1 MGPEL
6 LVRDSQ
12 RGSWIVVMP
21 AREFACLPTEERRAY
36 GVKFANTSTALVA
49 GEQGDRRDWVGALLL
64 LWSGLVF
71 WGMWYFIA
79 RG

>member
-1 MGPEL
+1 MNDRSGPEL

-12 RGSWIVVMP
+12 RGSWIIVMP
-21 AREFACLPTEERRAY
+21 AGEFACLPTEERRAY
-36 GVKFANTSTALVA
+36 RVKFAKTLTAHEA

-71 WGMWYFIA
+71 WGC
-79 RG
+79 GTS